1 MRIRPLVNADLAAC
15 NADPATCNADLAAC
29 NADLAALMRIRPL
42 IMQIR
47 PLVMWIRPLVTEV
60 KKTFPVNCVSFLW
73 ISKNSLSIS
82 FNRIYAG
89 IPILEFLT
97 CHCSSTVI
105 SKS

>member
-1 MRIRPLVNADLAAC
+1 MRIRPLVNADPAACNADKAAC
-15 NADPATCNADLAAC
+15 NADPA
-29 NADLAALMRIRPL
+29 ALMR
-42 IMQIR
+42 
-47 PLVMWIRPLVTEV
+47 IRPLVTEV

-73 ISKNSLSIS
+73 ISKNSPSIS

-89 IPILEFLT
+89 IPVLEFLT